1 MTDQWVPLQAPRGRL
16 VRGPAPQH
24 TPPGGRPPR
33 AASCGGLRG
42 CGRGAAAA
50 ARTAPPP
57 TAVAGFVGAPPVE
70 GPVGSGGEGAD
81 RHVGSA
87 ALPVRPAAPARR
99 PRPPRLPPSA
109 VRVPGRRARWPAGPE
124 VAADRWAGPHPA
136 AALARIRPRR
146 SPCCG
151 NRLLLLPLRSFP
163 FSVPLPD
170 PTCRLV
176 RPAKRGPGGS
186 DSHVT
191 DVSRDSA

>member
-1 MTDQWVPLQAPRGRL
+1 MGASAGT
-16 VRGPAPQH
+16 
-24 TPPGGRPPR
+24 PR
-33 AASCGGLRG
+33 AA
-42 CGRGAAAA
+42 GAGTCAPTHPTCRSAA
-50 ARTAPPP
+50 ARRLLR
-57 TAVAGFVGAPPVE
+57 GFVRLRTRCSCCGSH
-70 GPVGSGGEGAD
+70 GPTPDGRGGVCG
-81 RHVGSA
+81 
-87 ALPVRPAAPARR
+87 RPACGRTRGVWRGRGGSPRWQRSSSSQARR

-109 VRVPGRRARWPAGPE
+109 VRVPGRRSRWPAGPE

-146 SPCCG
+146 NPCCG
-151 NRLLLLPLRSFP
+151 NRLLLLRSFP

-186 DSHVT
+186 GSHVT